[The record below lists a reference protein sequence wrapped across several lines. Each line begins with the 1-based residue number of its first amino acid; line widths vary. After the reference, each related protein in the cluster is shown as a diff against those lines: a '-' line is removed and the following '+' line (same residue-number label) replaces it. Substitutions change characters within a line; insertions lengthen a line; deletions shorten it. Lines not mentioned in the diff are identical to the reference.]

1 MRRLTHM
8 RMVAVLVV
16 LAAVLMPTAL
26 CFGAV
31 TSSPH
36 PCCMKQESAWQDGSG
51 ANNECC
57 VVSAPAPNQAAVVTS
72 TDPGSKAAAPAVI
85 TCELSA
91 PVVRQAV
98 KASPSSEQ
106 SPPGLTNRTILR
118 I

>member
-1 MRRLTHM
+1 MRHLTHM
-8 RMVAVLVV
+8 RMVAGLAV

-36 PCCMKQESAWQDGSG
+36 QCCMKPASAWQAGSG
-51 ANNECC
+51 ANNDCC

-72 TDPGSKAAAPAVI
+72 TDPGSKAAALAAIPEPIAVAA
-85 TCELSA
+85 EQALA
-91 PVVRQAV
+91 AVVT
-98 KASPSSEQ
+98 SEH
-106 SPPGLTNRTILR
+106 SPPGLPGSTILR

>member
-8 RMVAVLVV
+8 RMVAALAV
-16 LAAVLMPTAL
+16 LAAVLMPAAL

-36 PCCMKQESAWQDGSG
+36 QCCMKQASAWQDGSG

-72 TDPGSKAAAPAVI
+72 TDPGSQAAAPAVI
-85 TCELSA
+85 AE
-91 PVVRQAV
+91 PIAV
-98 KASPSSEQ
+98 AAEQ
-106 SPPGLTNRTILR
+106 TLAAVATPEHFPPGLTSRTILR

>member
-8 RMVAVLVV
+8 RMVAAVAV

-31 TSSPH
+31 RSSPH
-36 PCCMKQESAWQDGSG
+36 QCCMKQESAWQDGSG
-51 ANNECC
+51 ASNECC
-57 VVSAPAPNQAAVVTS
+57 VVRAPAPNQAAVAAS

-85 TCELSA
+85 AEPIA
-91 PVVRQAV
+91 VVAEQTLAAV
-98 KASPSSEQ
+98 ATLEHF
-106 SPPGLTNRTILR
+106 PPGLTSRSILR